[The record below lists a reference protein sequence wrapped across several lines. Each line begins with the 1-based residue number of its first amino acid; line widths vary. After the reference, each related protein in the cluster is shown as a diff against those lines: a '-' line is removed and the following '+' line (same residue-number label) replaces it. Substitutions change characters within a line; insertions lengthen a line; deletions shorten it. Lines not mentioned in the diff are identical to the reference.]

1 MSSSAVRNWL
11 VLSAVLACAM
21 VAGLS
26 YVVYQ
31 GTGRT
36 DAARMEGLVK
46 EFEAAGI
53 PVDEPSQ
60 PEKES
65 PLGRALLA
73 VWGGTG
79 ERFKDAQQGGAFAE
93 AYQKPDRRALARYRT
108 QYMRDLEWLE
118 ATIKLPGEIL
128 IERENGEF
136 SPSVTDL
143 AAFQFALS
151 RLVRLHVREGD
162 RAGAERTLRAWNALI
177 RRMETGRTMDY
188 WHASTIYRSRWQAAV
203 LDAVSGFGGTKDPM
217 VRWVTQA
224 EPMRELTPGERL
236 RILYWDLMDQGEHT
250 RQNHLLGLVR
260 VGRLRWVDE
269 GFERPYGNSLPVDR
283 GMAMI
288 LEELKPL
295 LAMLDDK
302 GEPRDK
308 AAFNRAF
315 EEALVRA
322 RERGA
327 QGVSALVV
335 TNFLDESYLPWA
347 MVQGHRQ
354 RSQELNRL
362 TLELGR
368 WIERNRKA
376 PESWSETGIN
386 PVLEATQERVRM
398 ERSNEQVALV
408 IDDTEVRVWTLL
420 GLERG

>member
-1 MSSSAVRNWL
+1 MNSSAARNWL
-11 VLSAVLACAM
+11 VLSLVLAFAM
-21 VAGLS
+21 VAGIG

-79 ERFKDAQQGGAFAE
+79 ARFRDAGRGGAFAE
-93 AYQKPDRRALARYRT
+93 AYQKPDRPALARYRT
-108 QYMRDLEWLE
+108 QYMRDLAWLE
-118 ATIKLPGEIL
+118 ATMKLPGEIL
-128 IERENGEF
+128 IEQENGEF

-151 RLVRLHVREGD
+151 RLVRLHVRAGD
-162 RAGAERTLRAWNALI
+162 RAGAERTLRVWDALI

-236 RILYWDLMDQGEHT
+236 RIFYWDLMDQAEHS
-250 RQNHLLGLVR
+250 RQSHLLGLVR
-260 VGRLRWVDE
+260 VGSLRWVDE

-283 GMAMI
+283 GMAII

-295 LAMLDDK
+295 LAMLDEK

-322 RERGA
+322 RERGG
-327 QGVSALVV
+327 QGVSARVV
-335 TNFLDESYLPWA
+335 TNFLEESYLPWT
-347 MVQGHRQ
+347 MVQSHRQ
-354 RSQELNRL
+354 RSQELNRI

-376 PESWSETGIN
+376 PESWSETGID
-386 PVLEATQERVRM
+386 PVVGTTRERIRM
-398 ERSNEQVALV
+398 ERSDEQVALV
-408 IDDTEVRVWTLL
+408 IDDSMVRAWSLS
-420 GLERG
+420 GIRR